1 MNEIEKMYEN
11 AGVEK
16 ELVYFECHRGRSSMR
31 RCPISSDERDK
42 GCSSCSFRDEVK
54 EVYEY
59 PPFTAE
65 RQIELIKWLL
75 YHESIDYLKMSYT
88 SEEGGIL
95 DISIKCM
102 SGYSYEN
109 DDDDDF
115 DIALA
120 SLINGLWQDLTEE
133 EKQQIKEIL
142 SK

>member
-1 MNEIEKMYEN
+1 MNEIEKMYEKCN
-11 AGVEK
+11 FEKSMGVGSPVVLHPFTPEK
-16 ELVYFECHRGRSSMR
+16 EL
-31 RCPISSDERDK
+31 K
-42 GCSSCSFRDEVK
+42 
-54 EVYEY
+54 
-59 PPFTAE
+59 
-65 RQIELIKWLL
+65 LIKWLL
-75 YHESIDYLKMSYT
+75 YHELIDYLKMSYT

-102 SGYSYEN
+102 SGYSYKN

-142 SK
+142 E